1 MEENLEQKKITKKK
15 LLSYL
20 ISGGIFVLL
29 FLIFTTPILKM
40 PVSWAGFLGLI
51 KAEPSYFPF
60 EYNKSYMTANSCG
73 RNCQTVKYHYTAT
86 KTELVVTATE
96 KVSWYNDPKW
106 EKETKIKGTKYH
118 YQDKNQKQYLYWK
131 EEKEELELEI
141 EYKGENKLTKSE
153 IVKIA
158 SSVKPSR

>member
-1 MEENLEQKKITKKK
+1 MEQKKITKKK

-20 ISGGIFVLL
+20 MTGGIVVLL
-29 FLIFTTPILKM
+29 IIIFNTSFLRM
-40 PVSWAGFLGLI
+40 PVGWADFLGLV

-60 EYNKSYMTANSCG
+60 EYKKRYMTATSCG
-73 RNCQTVKYHYTAT
+73 RYCQTVEYHYTAT

-96 KVSWYNDPKW
+96 KVSWYDDPKW
-106 EKETKIKGTKYH
+106 DKDTKIKGTKYY

-141 EYKGENKLTKSE
+141 EYKGENKLIKSE

-158 SSVKPSR
+158 NSVEPGR

>member
-1 MEENLEQKKITKKK
+1 MEQKQITKKK

-20 ISGGIFVLL
+20 LTGGIFILL

-40 PVSWAGFLGLI
+40 PVGWADFLGLV

-60 EYNKSYMTANSCG
+60 EYKKRYMTATSCG
-73 RNCQTVKYHYTAT
+73 RYCQTVEYHYTAT

-96 KVSWYNDPKW
+96 KVSWYDDPKW
-106 EKETKIKGTKYH
+106 DKDTKIKGTKYY

-158 SSVKPSR
+158 NSVEPGR